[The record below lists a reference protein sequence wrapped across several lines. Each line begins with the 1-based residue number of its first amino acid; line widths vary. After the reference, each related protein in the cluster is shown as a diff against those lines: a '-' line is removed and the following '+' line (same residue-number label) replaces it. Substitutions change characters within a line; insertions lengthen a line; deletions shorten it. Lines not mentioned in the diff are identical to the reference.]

1 MDRVATTTVG
11 SNGDGA
17 DALMLIEVIGPI
29 LEAGDGHAI
38 NVAERL
44 SGRNMDKRCV
54 VQIGLA

>member
-44 SGRNMDKRCV
+44 SGRNMDKDALSEP
-54 VQIGLA
+54 G